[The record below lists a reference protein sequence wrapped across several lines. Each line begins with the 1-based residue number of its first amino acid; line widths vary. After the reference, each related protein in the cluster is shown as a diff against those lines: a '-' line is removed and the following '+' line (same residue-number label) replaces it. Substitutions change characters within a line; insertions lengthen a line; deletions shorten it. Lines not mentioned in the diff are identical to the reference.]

1 MKSLIFDIYGDFG
14 HFKKYYTTSSPLT
27 FSFPP
32 PPTIKGMLGA
42 IGGISK
48 TEYLTKTDL
57 PYTLGMIILDI
68 IAPVLLM
75 FGLVVIRNITCFQ
88 LRENSSN

>member
-32 PPTIKGMLGA
+32 PP
-42 IGGISK
+42 
-48 TEYLTKTDL
+48 
-57 PYTLGMIILDI
+57 
-68 IAPVLLM
+68 
-75 FGLVVIRNITCFQ
+75 
-88 LRENSSN
+88 